1 MGSLTAKSVE
11 KAKPGRHAD
20 GDGLYLLVK
29 PTGSK
34 TWVLRVQVDGRRRD
48 IGMGSVETLPLLQR
62 TTIGDD
68 IPLEQRSRLT
78 LAEARELS
86 TRLRNVAK
94 AGRDPAAERR
104 RDRSP
109 PPSFK
114 EAAIAAHKALA
125 PTWSKK
131 TADAFLASLQE
142 HAYAS
147 MGAKRV
153 DDIDADD
160 IAITLKAIWIT
171 KPGMARK
178 VRQRIGKVLDF
189 AKAKRWRN
197 SEAPRQSVSTLVG
210 KAGEGRNFPAMPHD
224 EVPGYYAQLD
234 VGTETKGRLA
244 LMLVIA
250 TAARSG
256 EVRFAQWG
264 HIKWDKHEWH
274 RPADIMK
281 SRKPHVVTLN
291 DQAMAVLRRAAT
303 YSNTADHTALIFANR
318 EGKALSDMTISKV
331 MRDGKLPY
339 VPHGFR
345 SSFRDWSA
353 EKMPQIPD
361 PVAEAALAHVVPDA
375 VIRAYKRTDFLEMR
389 RQLLDGWGRYIA
401 GQSGK
406 VVQLASAGLG
416 GRGG

>member
-1 MGSLTAKSVE
+1 MGSLTAKNVE

-29 PTGSK
+29 PSGAK
-34 TWVLRVQVDGRRRD
+34 TWVLRVQVAGRRRD
-48 IGMGSVETLPLLQR
+48 IGLGSVEILPLLQR
-62 TTIGDD
+62 TAIGDD
-68 IPLEQRSRLT
+68 LPLEQRSRLT

-86 TRLRNVAK
+86 SRLRNVAK

-114 EAAIAAHKALA
+114 EAAIAAHKALS
-125 PTWSKK
+125 PTWSTK

-142 HAYAS
+142 HAYS
-147 MGAKRV
+147 SLGGKRV
-153 DDIDADD
+153 DEVDAGD
-160 IAITLKAIWIT
+160 IANTLKAIWTT

-189 AKAKRWRN
+189 ANAKRWRD
-197 SEAPRQSVSTLVG
+197 SEAPRHSVSTLVG
-210 KAGEGRNFPAMPHD
+210 KAGEGKNFAAMPYD
-224 EVPGYYAQLD
+224 EVSAFYEALSS
-234 VGTETKGRLA
+234 GTETKGRLA

-256 EVRFAQWG
+256 EVREARWG
-264 HIKWDKHEWH
+264 HINWDKREWN
-274 RPADIMK
+274 RPAALQ
-281 SRKPHVVTLN
+281 RKTGKAHTITLSE
-291 DQAMAVLRRAAT
+291 QAMAVLRRAASH
-303 YSNTADHTALIFANR
+303 SNSDDADTLIFANR
-318 EGKALSDMTISKV
+318 DGNPLSDMTISKV
-331 MRDGKLPY
+331 MRDAKLPF

-345 SSFRDWSA
+345 SSFRDWAA

-375 VIRAYKRTDFLEMR
+375 VIRAYKRTDFLAMR
-389 RQLLDGWGRYIA
+389 RELLDAWGRYLVA
-401 GQSGK
+401 ESGK
-406 VVQLASAGLG
+406 VVKLASVGQRL
-416 GRGG
+416 